1 MILIDFIAAHKCVF
15 LYAARS
21 TLFLIGLFLFTQL
34 FQAIQKMESE
44 LFSFAS
50 TFLLVI
56 KYKINNHK
64 LHTMFTKLVQLFFLP
79 CFGYSHYPFK
89 PIKANLQFKRHHGR
103 WLLQLHSLGQYFL
116 SVNIPNWMKPSGR
129 PRGCNWGHEGKTK
142 ENEQKPASL
151 SGRVSALFFFFV
163 HPMFSYLCKIKR
175 VCRTLTTFHG
185 PK

>member
-1 MILIDFIAAHKCVF
+1 MFSCTLLEAHYFSLVF
-15 LYAARS
+15 FYSLNYSRP
-21 TLFLIGLFLFTQL
+21 FR
-34 FQAIQKMESE
+34 KWKVNC
-44 LFSFAS
+44 
-50 TFLLVI
+50 FLLLPLFFWL
-56 KYKINNHK
+56 KN
-64 LHTMFTKLVQLFFLP
+64 TKLTITNCTRCIETGSALFLP

-89 PIKANLQFKRHHGR
+89 PIKANLRFKRNHGR

-116 SVNIPNWMKPSGR
+116 SVNIANWIKPSSR

-142 ENEQKPASL
+142 ENEQKPVPL

-163 HPMFSYLCKIKR
+163 HPMFSYLCKIKC